1 MESHDISC
9 EGEEYMTPITPEGK
23 QRQEDKVP
31 LKQIATLEPHRSSP
45 NSYGVLLGEEQ
56 VGEGFATFQGTPRAE
71 SMRGALKPREPFANV
86 SQPQPAC
93 GKIDIHHRHLKKCNS
108 RNLTNM
114 MRIWSKNLS
123 SRNFTEAERYKI
135 QTKRSLS
142 LLLPR
147 LRRVAAALETRERMI
162 NFPCANP
169 ALPTVGSQSNTDTNC
184 NGEIVSLTQEVRSSG
199 GNSKFIDDSDKRLK
213 QWATLK
219 TRLSRIIHYLEKSGL
234 CHHETKTEKPN
245 STLTDLPG
253 CSQTLCTAQTSELEI
268 MGDMKNAQDSGS
280 DSTVSGTDG
289 GSTNL
294 VAEYIFPM
302 DMNIETENGPLGNW
316 VELREILYHW
326 LARVHPTQ
334 PVEGTTIRCTM
345 YSIKY
350 SLGFVAFCFALGYS
364 VELVW

>member
-1 MESHDISC
+1 MKTDQTQSFIDVECSTPNSEFQLNNCESGDHCDMESHDISF

-56 VGEGFATFQGTPRAE
+56 VGEGFATFHGTPHAE

-123 SRNFTEAERYKI
+123 SRNFKEAGRYKI
-135 QTKRSLS
+135 QTKRSFS

-147 LRRVAAALETRERMI
+147 LRRVAAALETREIMME
-162 NFPCANP
+162 FPCANP
-169 ALPTVGSQSNTDTNC
+169 ALPTVGSPSNTDKNC
-184 NGEIVSLTQEVRSSG
+184 NGEIVNLNQGVTSSG
-199 GNSKFIDDSDKRLK
+199 GNDKFINYSDKRVK
-213 QWATLK
+213 QWASLK
-219 TRLSRIIHYLEKSGL
+219 TRLSRIIHYLEKSEL

-253 CSQTLCTAQTSELEI
+253 CSQMSCTAQTPELETI
-268 MGDMKNAQDSGS
+268 DDMKNAQNTCS
-280 DSTVSGTDG
+280 DSTASGNDDG
-289 GSTNL
+289 NTNL
-294 VAEYIFPM
+294 VAGYIFPM
-302 DMNIETENGPLGNW
+302 DMNIEIENDPLGNW
-316 VELREILYHW
+316 VELRKNI
-326 LARVHPTQ
+326 V
-334 PVEGTTIRCTM
+334 
-345 YSIKY
+345 
-350 SLGFVAFCFALGYS
+350 SLTSSCSSNSAS
-364 VELVW
+364 